1 VVISQLSRYNK
12 ELTFTQE
19 LRMAEKEKEEN
30 ETEEGGKK
38 KGGNMLLVIIIG
50 VLVLILIIGGV
61 VAFLMMGN
69 DEKAAAKEGEATKVE
84 KPAKAEGEAAKGA
97 EVAGSDEASTEVGLM
112 FPLETFTVNL
122 LSESGRRYLKCEM
135 NLEMGGKE
143 LSPELEEKK
152 AVFRDIII
160 RILSSKSLEE
170 ISTIKGKEKLK
181 EEIVGE
187 INKRL
192 KDGKVQHVYFTDF
205 VVQ

>member
-1 VVISQLSRYNK
+1 
-12 ELTFTQE
+12 
-19 LRMAEKEKEEN
+19 MAEKEKEE
-30 ETEEGGKK
+30 TAPEEEGKK
-38 KGGNMLLVIIIG
+38 KKGNMLLVIIIG

-69 DEKAAAKEGEATKVE
+69 DEAGAKAGEATKKEASAAPEE
-84 KPAKAEGEAAKGA
+84 KHSGGTEAASSGG
-97 EVAGSDEASTEVGLM
+97 EEASTEIGLM

-122 LSESGRRYLKCEM
+122 LSESGRRYLKVQM

-152 AVFRDIII
+152 PLFRDIII

-170 ISTIKGKEKLK
+170 ISTVKGKEKLK
-181 EEIVGE
+181 EEIVHE
-187 INKRL
+187 INLHL

>member
-1 VVISQLSRYNK
+1 
-12 ELTFTQE
+12 
-19 LRMAEKEKEEN
+19 MAEKEKEE
-30 ETEEGGKK
+30 TAPEEEGKK
-38 KGGNMLLVIIIG
+38 KKGNMLLVIIIG

-69 DEKAAAKEGEATKVE
+69 DEAAAKNVEASKKEAPAAADAEHATGGESSGG
-84 KPAKAEGEAAKGA
+84 GE
-97 EVAGSDEASTEVGLM
+97 EASTEIGLM

-122 LSESGRRYLKCEM
+122 LSESGRRYLKVEM

-152 AVFRDIII
+152 PVFRDIII

-170 ISTIKGKEKLK
+170 ISTVKGKEKLK
-181 EEIVGE
+181 EEIVHE
-187 INKRL
+187 LNRHL